1 MRELPQPGTQQWPSG
16 TELVCSL
23 LFEKQVKSFDVPA
36 RGLELLQF
44 RSSVALIPVKT
55 CLWEGEHLPHGSSSR
70 SPSSA
75 GSAFGALGLSLPSCS
90 PFCLTGPTSQLR
102 PTWWPRDWSGAE
114 SFLLQER
121 ESKTESEWGRLSHRG
136 SWEPPHWPSSS
147 SSAASL
153 RFSFWP

>member
-1 MRELPQPGTQQWPSG
+1 MQELSHPGTQQWPSS

-44 RSSVALIPVKT
+44 RSLVALIPVKT
-55 CLWEGEHLPHGSSSR
+55 CLWEGEHLPCGSSSR

-75 GSAFGALGLSLPSCS
+75 GSAFGAPGLSPTSCS

-102 PTWWPRDWSGAE
+102 PTRWPRDRSGAE
-114 SFLLQER
+114 SFLLQE
-121 ESKTESEWGRLSHRG
+121 SQRLRMSG
-136 SWEPPHWPSSS
+136 EGCLTQAVGNLPTGP
-147 SSAASL
+147 L
-153 RFSFWP
+153 RPLLLLL